1 MAWYKIY
8 AGMSGGFDGATF
20 QGTYEFTS
28 EDEALKAA
36 YCLAE
41 EEYQSYEGS
50 HGILSYEDIEQDLYD
65 SGFIDEDLTENEIE
79 DMISCYYLEAIES
92 WIVYYVRPAN
102 GPEDVND
109 SL

>member
-1 MAWYKIY
+1 MAWYKVY
-8 AGMSGGFDGATF
+8 AGMSGGFGGATF
-20 QGTYEFTS
+20 QGTYEFAS

-50 HGILSYEDIEQDLYD
+50 HGILSYEDVEQDLRD

-79 DMISCYYLEAIES
+79 DMIACRYLEEIES
-92 WIVYYVRPAN
+92 WIEYCVRPAAS
-102 GPEDVND
+102 EHDID
-109 SL
+109 DE